1 MINFIY
7 RQTIISDPGNPSV
20 EPRYMDAIS
29 DLEIRMTANGAVLY
43 AASGAESGLTAFTIF
58 ENQMATYL
66 DELGPSGSRGT
77 EAVDQLDFV
86 QIAGDD
92 YLLPSGR
99 NDDRLALHALSGTTG
114 AFDGVEIYGSAT
126 ELPGRVSASTSVIL
140 NGMTYSYMAQANQSG
155 IIPVAFDSLTSARVL
170 GREEDSVDTH
180 FKDITALANATIGAR
195 TFIFSASGTEHAIT
209 SVRAYDTGAL
219 NPVDS
224 LGPSEGLWIAAPTAI
239 EVVVAGGNTY
249 LIVGAAG
256 SDSLSVVKVN
266 AWGGLSVT
274 DHILDDLDS
283 RFQNATD
290 IESVKYKHRVL
301 VLVGG
306 SDDGITLFELTP
318 SGLLFELATIT
329 DTFDT
334 TLGDVSAIAAA
345 IIGDEMQVYVGSS
358 TETGITQFTVD
369 LGAFGVLRRGS
380 LEAEWL
386 NGIWADDLLDGFEG
400 DDVLKGNNG
409 DDRLI
414 DGDGQDKLYGGRGE
428 DTFIFVEDGDLDSI
442 KDFEPG
448 RDLIDL
454 SQFEMLYSFEQ
465 LTLEQRSYGVVVRA
479 NGEALRVESEIS
491 TLQVADLGADDFL
504 F

>member
-1 MINFIY
+1 
-7 RQTIISDPGNPSV
+7 
-20 EPRYMDAIS
+20 
-29 DLEIRMTANGAVLY
+29 
-43 AASGAESGLTAFTIF
+43 
-58 ENQMATYL
+58 
-66 DELGPSGSRGT
+66 
-77 EAVDQLDFV
+77 
-86 QIAGDD
+86 
-92 YLLPSGR
+92 
-99 NDDRLALHALSGTTG
+99 
-114 AFDGVEIYGSAT
+114 
-126 ELPGRVSASTSVIL
+126 
-140 NGMTYSYMAQANQSG
+140 MAQANQSG

-170 GREEDSVDTH
+170 GREEASVDTH
-180 FKDITALANATIGAR
+180 FKDITALANATIGVR

-414 DGDGQDKLYGGRGE
+414 DGDGRDKLYGGRGE